1 MHCFARLLVRFAL
14 LPSLLAGCGFFEAP
28 SQVRGNLVDVDRL
41 RELVVNTATRADA
54 ISLLG
59 SPTARASFNDNDWI
73 YIGQVTRPLIAST
86 QAVLNQEVIVLNFD
100 DAGVLRGIKRMDKA
114 NSLPVDV
121 VARATPTP
129 GGSASFMQQLM
140 GNVGR
145 FNPAAAGSQAGGGIP
160 GGGVP
165 GSGQTTLGAPN

>member
-1 MHCFARLLVRFAL
+1 LFRSALLLVCL
-14 LPSLLAGCGFFEAP
+14 VLPLLAGCGFFEAP
-28 SQVRGNLVDVDRL
+28 SQVRGNLVDEDRL
-41 RELVVNTATRADA
+41 HELVVNTATRADA
-54 ISLLG
+54 SSLLG

-86 QAVLNQEVIVLNFD
+86 QAVLSQEVIVLSFD

-129 GGSASFMQQLM
+129 GGTASFMQQLM

-145 FNPAAAGSQAGGGIP
+145 FNPAGAGGQAGGGIP
-160 GGGVP
+160 GGGIP
-165 GSGQTTLGAPN
+165 GSGQSIIGAPN